1 MGGATG
7 IATSPHRG
15 AVLRSRRLLRLAGD
29 DRLVRQV
36 QQGSEA
42 AFEVVFERYSASILA
57 FCRHMLGSPQE
68 AEDALQVTFG
78 AAYRD
83 LQRRPEREITLKPW
97 LFTIARNNCLSVLR
111 GRRELPSELPDL
123 ETAGLAEQV
132 ERRAELRALLADVH
146 ELPEDQRAALLLA
159 EAGGLAHVEIGAVLG
174 CEVDRVKAL
183 VYRARSNLIARRDAR
198 ERPCHEVREQLANLR
213 GGSLRRTEL
222 RLHLRE
228 CPGCRDFREQV
239 KRQRQLLA
247 AALPVT
253 PAFGLKAS
261 VLGAIGIG
269 GGAGGGGAAAAKVV
283 VVAAIAAGGVAGTT
297 AVVEKADHAP
307 PARQPAHVSRAPKPA
322 PRVAQGTAAA
332 APATARTT
340 PPGRERATA
349 PAPAKAVGR
358 LMDRD
363 GYEKRPTPVAEVPPG
378 EVTQGQHESNGR
390 GPVEH
395 PHATP
400 VKRGPPGQAKSH
412 GVKPPKSKGEAPAPE
427 RQLPEQAGNGQRG
440 AKSNGPKAG
449 GPKAEGRAED

>member
-68 AEDALQVTFG
+68 AEDALQVTFS

-111 GRRELPSELPDL
+111 ARRELPSQLPDL

-159 EAGGLAHVEIGAVLG
+159 EAGGLAHVEIAAVLG

-269 GGAGGGGAAAAKVV
+269 GGAGGGGAAAAKVA
-283 VVAAIAAGGVAGTT
+283 VVAAIAAGGVAGGT
-297 AVVEKADHAP
+297 AVVEKANHAP
-307 PARQPAHVSRAPKPA
+307 PARQVSGAPEPA
-322 PRVAQGTAAA
+322 PGVARGTAAA

-340 PPGRERATA
+340 PPGRDRATT

-363 GYEKRPTPVAEVPPG
+363 GYEKRPTPAAEVPPG

-400 VKRGPPGQAKSH
+400 VKRGPPESH
-412 GVKPPKSKGEAPAPE
+412 GVKPPKSKGEAPAPG
-427 RQLPEQAGNGQRG
+427 RQLPEQAGNGQHG
-440 AKSNGPKAG
+440 ANANGPKAG
-449 GPKAEGRAED
+449 GPKAEARAED